1 MQRDIK
7 FTLDFIKYPT
17 SSVLIEIGN
26 TRVLCNV
33 TIENSIPP
41 FLKDTNS
48 GWVTA
53 EYSMLPAATRN
64 RTRREVNSGKVSSR
78 TAEIQRLIGRSL
90 RAVVDL
96 EQMTGFTAL
105 VDCEVLSADGGTRT
119 ASITGS
125 AVALYIAFDRYV
137 QQGIFTQ
144 NPMRELIAAISVG
157 IHQNEI
163 VVDLDYDLDSNAD
176 VDMNIVM
183 TESGNFVEI
192 QGTGEKSTFSSA
204 QLSDMLTQGEKAI
217 KKIIQKQR
225 VQISE

>member
-1 MQRDIK
+1 MLRDIK
-7 FTLDFIKYPT
+7 FTLDFINYPT

-33 TIENSIPP
+33 TIENSVPP
-41 FLKDTNS
+41 FLKDSNS

-53 EYSMLPAATRN
+53 EYSMLPAATRS

-90 RAVVDL
+90 RAVVDM
-96 EQMTGFTAL
+96 EQMTGYTAL

-137 QQGIFTQ
+137 QLGNFTQ

-157 IHQNEI
+157 IHAGEI

-192 QGTGEKSTFSSA
+192 QGTGEKSSFTSI
-204 QLSDMLTQGEKAI
+204 QLTDMLMQGEISI
-217 KKIIQKQR
+217 KKLIEKQR
-225 VQISE
+225 LVIYN